1 MIDIV
6 KLSSLYLQVIIHNH
20 KIEYMEWILE
30 DGNVSEQVQTS
41 EDIAT
46 IVRNM
51 MDGKSEFIILSPS
64 EPIKTCNFMQAVP
77 AGSERIHFEVSL
89 LQPIGKNRTY
99 SKVCTPDVA
108 IRMFTLFFTEKMVP
122 DVTDWKFEGEFG

>member
-30 DGNVSEQVQTS
+30 DGNVSKQVKTS

-46 IVRNM
+46 VVRSM

-64 EPIKTCNFMQAVP
+64 MPVETCNFMQAALVDT
-77 AGSERIHFEVSL
+77 EEIHFEVSL
-89 LQPIGKNRTY
+89 LQPTGKNRTY
-99 SKVCTPDVA
+99 SKVCTSDVA
-108 IRMFTLFFTEKMVP
+108 IRMFKLFFTEKIVP
-122 DVTDWKFEGEFG
+122 DVIDWKFEGEFG

>member
-46 IVRNM
+46 IVRSM
-51 MDGKSEFIILSPS
+51 MDGKSEFIILSLSMPV
-64 EPIKTCNFMQAVP
+64 ETCNFMQAAPVD
-77 AGSERIHFEVSL
+77 AEEIHFEVSL
-89 LQPIGKNRTY
+89 LQPTSKNRTY

-108 IRMFTLFFTEKMVP
+108 IRMFTMFFTRYTVP
-122 DVTDWKFEGEFG
+122 NVTDWKFEGEFG